1 MQNTQKTIR
10 ILGIALAIQ
19 ALLAAGLWATGG
31 RAPGRQA
38 KPLLGFEEKAITQ
51 LEIAGRPSADGK
63 AADTVT
69 LTRSGDAWVVSSA
82 EGFPA
87 KADKVD
93 EVVKKLAA
101 MKVRNPLATQAA
113 NHNALRVGDAT
124 WSKHVNVTAGGET
137 KKLVVGS
144 GSGTSIHVRFD
155 GQNDVFQ
162 GRGLSE
168 FQISNNA
175 RNYIETQLVQ
185 AESDKVTAVSVSNA
199 KGSLT
204 FRKDGTTWQLE
215 QLPAGA
221 TLDETKVTSFISAVT
236 RLNLDRP
243 VGKTS
248 KPEFGLDAAGTR
260 VEIMTAQDDKPVTLS
275 YAIGAAAGA
284 GEGDGFYVK
293 ASTNEYVV
301 VATKWAT
308 ESARTKGIEDFL
320 KAPEA
325 PAAGAAGAE
334 ELALP
339 GLGAP

>member
-1 MQNTQKTIR
+1 M
-10 ILGIALAIQ
+10 
-19 ALLAAGLWATGG
+19 
-31 RAPGRQA
+31 
-38 KPLLGFEEKAITQ
+38 
-51 LEIAGRPSADGK
+51 
-63 AADTVT
+63 
-69 LTRSGDAWVVSSA
+69 
-82 EGFPA
+82 
-87 KADKVD
+87 
-93 EVVKKLAA
+93 
-101 MKVRNPLATQAA
+101 
-113 NHNALRVGDAT
+113 
-124 WSKHVNVTAGGET
+124 
-137 KKLVVGS
+137 
-144 GSGTSIHVRFD
+144 
-155 GQNDVFQ
+155 
-162 GRGLSE
+162 
-168 FQISNNA
+168 
-175 RNYIETQLVQ
+175 
-185 AESDKVTAVSVSNA
+185 
-199 KGSLT
+199 
-204 FRKDGTTWQLE
+204 
-215 QLPAGA
+215 
-221 TLDETKVTSFISAVT
+221 T

-339 GLGAP
+339 GFGAP